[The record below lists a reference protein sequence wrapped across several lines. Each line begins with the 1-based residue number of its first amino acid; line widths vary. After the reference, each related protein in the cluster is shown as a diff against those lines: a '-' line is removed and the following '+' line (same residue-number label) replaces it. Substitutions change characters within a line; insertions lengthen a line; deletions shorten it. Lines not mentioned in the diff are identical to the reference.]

1 MKINDVTVEITQPSS
16 NSGGQ
21 GHNDQNGPNGQNGP
35 NDPNGQSGPNG
46 KNCSNNSN
54 QTSYNGNK
62 YYLIGLLNFILLIHN
77 FKSNYY

>member
-21 GHNDQNGPNGQNGP
+21 GHNDQNGPNGP

-62 YYLIGLLNFILLIHN
+62 SYLIGLLNFILLINN

>member
-1 MKINDVTVEITQPSS
+1 MKINDVTVEITQLSS

-21 GHNDQNGPNGQNGP
+21 WHNDQNGPNGQNGP

-62 YYLIGLLNFILLIHN
+62 SYLIGLLNFILLINN